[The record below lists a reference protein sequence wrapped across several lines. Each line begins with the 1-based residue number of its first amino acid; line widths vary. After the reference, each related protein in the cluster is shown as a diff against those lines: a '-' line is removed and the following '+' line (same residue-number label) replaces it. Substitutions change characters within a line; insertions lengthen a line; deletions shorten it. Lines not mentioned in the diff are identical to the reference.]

1 MKAVYIYTDPTKKYP
16 VEPYME
22 IVKDRL
28 IDLGWE
34 SPKLFYDGFNAGE
47 DGWNDLDRLIDANKV
62 NGLSCYS
69 R

>member
-1 MKAVYIYTDPTKKYP
+1 
-16 VEPYME
+16 ME

-47 DGWNDLDRLIDANKV
+47 DGWNDLDRLIDANKGQWPYAILV
-62 NGLSCYS
+62 RGMGNQ
-69 R
+69 

>member
-47 DGWNDLDRLIDANKV
+47 DG
-62 NGLSCYS
+62 
-69 R
+69 